1 MVKLTKLYRTKTDN
15 DLYYYFLKN
24 NEKRWMYRHK
34 YYDVF
39 GKRKEKK
46 KSGFKSEKECL
57 RSLLEVKAALLDG
70 QHLHVEK
77 SELTISQ
84 WLDIWYET
92 YHNGWEVTSKIQR
105 KNAINDQMKP
115 LLGKYKLNQLDR
127 TTYIREYINVL
138 LKKYEPST
146 VTLFHQLF
154 RTAIN
159 AAVEDELIPRNRFNK
174 VPIDNDKTLENYLT
188 PEELNVFINASKKH
202 NNITNHTL
210 ILLLAYTGFRR
221 GEAMGLKWGNVD
233 FKKKTVT
240 VDCTRDNYGS
250 RTPKTKNSYRTIP
263 IDNVLVNQLSVY
275 QKWCLET
282 KFSFGMK
289 LDKEN
294 DFVFIS
300 YQTGKPIAENTPM
313 YSFRR
318 VYEQLKKEDIHI
330 NEITPHGLR
339 HTHATILI
347 NKGIPPKTIAD
358 RLGNTPE
365 MIYNVYSHSFKE
377 FEDKAVQA
385 FGDTLIGAKV
395 GAK

>member
-1 MVKLTKLYRTKTDN
+1 MSKLYKSKKDD

-24 NEKRWMYRHK
+24 GEKRWMYRHK
-34 YYDVF
+34 YYDIF

-46 KSGFKSEKECL
+46 KSAFKSEKEAL

-70 QHLHVEK
+70 QSLKVEK

-92 YHNGWEVTSKIQR
+92 YSNGWEITSKTQR
-105 KNAINDQMKP
+105 KNAIKDQMKP

-138 LKKYEPST
+138 LKSYEPST

-174 VPIDNDKTLENYLT
+174 VSIENDKSLNNFLT
-188 PEELNVFINASKKH
+188 PEELNLFLSAMKKQ
-202 NNITNHTL
+202 NNITNYTFAL
-210 ILLLAYTGFRR
+210 FLAYTGFRR
-221 GEAMGLKWGNVD
+221 GEAMGLKWNNVD
-233 FKKKTVT
+233 FEKKTVT
-240 VDCTRDNYGS
+240 VDCTRDNYGTRS
-250 RTPKTKNSYRTIP
+250 PKTKNSFRTIP
-263 IDNVLVNQLSVY
+263 IDDILVNQLLVY
-275 QKWCLET
+275 QKWCIET
-282 KFSFGMK
+282 KFSFGAK

-294 DFVFIS
+294 DYVFIS
-300 YQTGKPIAENTPM
+300 YQTGKPIAENTAM

-318 VYEQLKKEDIHI
+318 VYKQLKKDNVKI

-365 MIYNVYSHSFKE
+365 MIYKVYSHSFKE

-385 FGDTLIGAKV
+385 FGDTLAGAKL
-395 GAK
+395 GAN

>member
-1 MVKLTKLYRTKTDN
+1 MTKLYKSKKD
-15 DLYYYFLKN
+15 DELYYYFLKN
-24 NEKRWMYRHK
+24 KNKRWMYRHK
-34 YYDVF
+34 YYDNF

-46 KSGFKSEKECL
+46 KSGFKTEKECL
-57 RSLLEVKAALLDG
+57 KALLEIKSALLNG
-70 QHLHVEK
+70 QQLQVEN

-92 YHNGWEVTSKIQR
+92 YNNNWKITSRTQR
-105 KNAINDQMKP
+105 KIAIRDQMKP

-127 TTYIREYINVL
+127 TTYIRKYINVL
-138 LKKYEPST
+138 LKTYEPST
-146 VTLFHQLF
+146 VTLLHQLF

-159 AAVEDELIPRNRFNK
+159 AAVEDELLPRNRFNK
-174 VPIDNDKTLENYLT
+174 VPIDNDKTLKNFLT
-188 PEELNVFINASKKH
+188 PEELNIFLGAMKKQ
-202 NNITNHTL
+202 NNITNYTFS
-210 ILLLAYTGFRR
+210 LLLAYTGFRR

-233 FKKKTVT
+233 FVKKTVT
-240 VDCTRDNYGS
+240 VDCTRDNYGT
-250 RTPKTKNSYRTIP
+250 RTPKTKNSYRTVP
-263 IDNVLVNQLSVY
+263 IDDILINQLLVY
-275 QKWCLET
+275 QKWCIET
-282 KFSFGMK
+282 KFSYGSK

-300 YQTGKPIAENTPM
+300 YQNGKPIAENTPF
-313 YSFRR
+313 YSFKR
-318 VYEQLKKEDIHI
+318 VFEQLKNDDIHI

-365 MIYNVYSHSFKE
+365 MIYKVYSHSFKE

-385 FGDTLIGAKV
+385 FGDTLAGAKIGAK
-395 GAK
+395 